1 MKRFF
6 IVLLLA
12 VCWNFTANAQE
23 NKRERK
29 AREQFE
35 MAQLINSGHF
45 RFVPRSA
52 QSDLGTFNNLQPNYD
67 LVFDSLHVKAN
78 LPYYGRAYNVP
89 YGGSGGVHFDLT
101 AKKMGKTWNEKK
113 KMYTITAELSDVND
127 TYLLV
132 LTTGLDGF
140 ADLKI
145 NFTNRSWIDY
155 FGVIEKSEKP

>member
-1 MKRFF
+1 MKQLF
-6 IVLLLA
+6 ILLLLA
-12 VCWNFTANAQE
+12 VCWNFAADAQE
-23 NKRERK
+23 SKRERK
-29 AREQFE
+29 AREQLG

-67 LVFDSLHVKAN
+67 LVLDSIRVKAN

-89 YGGSGGVHFDLT
+89 YGGSGGVNFDLT
-101 AKKMGKTWNEKK
+101 AKKMEKTWNEKK
-113 KMYTITAELSDVND
+113 KMYTITAALSDPND
-127 TYLLV
+127 TYLLT

-155 FGVIEKSEKP
+155 FGVIEKTGTP